1 MSKITTITEQ
11 TRSKENPV
19 YIDINSNFDRNAVT
33 GEVSKKI
40 NVESVKQSV
49 KFLLLT
55 SPMERPFQPT
65 IGGGL
70 NKLLFENVDSGLQI
84 RVEEMIKTTLTNH
97 EPRAEY
103 LGSKISFQPDRNGA
117 SITVNF
123 MIKRLREEVSI
134 DAFIER
140 TR

>member
-1 MSKITTITEQ
+1 MSKISTVTEQ

-40 NVESVKQSV
+40 NVDAVKQSV

-55 SPMERPFQPT
+55 TPMERPFQPT

-70 NKLLFENVDSGLQI
+70 NDLLFENVIVLFLY
-84 RVEEMIKTTLTNH
+84 KTFEIQFFKL
-97 EPRAEY
+97 
-103 LGSKISFQPDRNGA
+103 
-117 SITVNF
+117 
-123 MIKRLREEVSI
+123 
-134 DAFIER
+134 
-140 TR
+140 

>member
-1 MSKITTITEQ
+1 MSKISTVTEQ

-40 NVESVKQSV
+40 NVDAVKQSV

-55 SPMERPFQPT
+55 TPMERPFQ
-65 IGGGL
+65 
-70 NKLLFENVDSGLQI
+70 I
-84 RVEEMIKTTLTNH
+84 RVEQMIKTTLSNH
-97 EPRAEY
+97 EPRADY
-103 LGSKISFQPDRNGA
+103 LGSTISFDPDRNGA
-117 SITVNF
+117 NITVNF
-123 MIKRLREEVSI
+123 MIKRLREEVSV

>member
-70 NKLLFENVDSGLQI
+70 NKLLFENVDSGLQV
-84 RVEEMIKTTLTNH
+84 RVEQMIKTTLTNH